1 MAQIV
6 FNIGANTTEAHKK
19 VEELKKYIESLKEVK
34 VNLGI
39 SEKDLTTLSKLTAQQ
54 TKLAVEIEKTKQ
66 ARAQARAEQAKATA
80 ESVKAE
86 EATKRSTETTK
97 RSEEAT
103 KQAAEKTKQQ
113 REALKIAKEE
123 TKQSEEATKRSTEAT
138 KRSEEATKRSTEAT
152 KQHRE
157 ALKIAKEETKQSE
170 EATKRSTEATKRS
183 EEATARAEERTA
195 QAAEKT
201 KQRELELA
209 KEREKSARAAQK
221 SASATDQ
228 ESASMGRLGTALEK
242 AKGFMASFQKNF
254 SSMLQ
259 SRLSSA
265 VISAVTRNTQE
276 ALNTMREVDQQ
287 LTNIQKVSDI
297 STDALKKLGDEAYKT
312 ASKYGV
318 AADEYLSA
326 VYTFQKAGLNDN
338 AAELAEL
345 ATKTML
351 VGDTTATIASKFL
364 IAANA
369 AWKMGGNINELNKI
383 VDEADWINNNYAT
396 DLAKLSQGFPIVA
409 STAANMGMTIEETM
423 AVLGTITS
431 VTQETGTKAAT
442 AWRALSMNLAGE
454 IGTFLT
460 EEGDEIEVTA
470 ESIKSVTDALA
481 AYAPEAVAAAKATGT
496 MIDPIK
502 AVEGLAKA
510 YKDGR
515 LNDITLTN
523 ILMGVG
529 GKLRTNQLTALVKN
543 FDLYEKMLG
552 ELGHA
557 AGTADS
563 EISAMLE
570 SWNSKT
576 QILKNTWTEFISH
589 LIETGAVKKGLE
601 FVTTIIEGLDTSMGR
616 LVVTLGAAAAAFMAL
631 SNPFGMILTIGGG
644 LLALIGAIKQGIE
657 KANKTFN
664 DATEGVRD
672 MEQAFADADETL
684 KKNDQSIRATAAV
697 GQMYVERLKELRDAG
712 IKTDDQAKEY
722 HNTLVRLKD
731 IMPEL
736 ADMIDTEND
745 AIRGGIPALED
756 RMNAWIEE
764 ARTAAQAAAVEAKA
778 TALANAEIAAA
789 ENQIKIED
797 TEEKIRGLAG
807 VIEDYQKE
815 LEDLQAPYLDV
826 TGTFIPTYAPQ
837 DVRDRVNE
845 LTVILGDLNEEQ
857 QDEIDNLGELNRA
870 QDENNQKIAA
880 AKEALA
886 AEEKALR
893 SLHGEEEKGQE
904 EDSKPVE
911 KTTFSLEEQNRQRH
925 ELAKALR
932 NVKSLNEEIANEE
945 AEIAEKTA
953 ATADAAD
960 EAAKHYQDMADSM
973 QAALGDNGFSEGTG
987 DDARLD
993 KAVAAAS
1000 TSLSKNRIAF
1010 DDHHKKLEE
1019 TSEEIIATTETLL
1032 EDEANVFETESGAAV
1047 SAARAAGASMGKA
1060 VGMGIVDQAPFV
1072 KDAIARLLD
1081 MSRQF
1086 VGSLFASGNM
1096 SYGHGSGF
1104 TLVGAGGNNYD
1115 AFMKA
1120 WRQGQNAG
1128 RTDTVRFGS
1137 ASGTSNAPGGAT
1149 LVNELGP
1156 ELINDNGRVFIANGG
1171 KPAVVNLSRGAIVLT
1186 AEDTKEA
1193 MRGAGSVPQRGAAQS
1208 MNALNG
1214 GGGSLGGVTLLI
1226 WQELQKRL
1234 DPVRGS
1240 PSITAGDP
1248 GWRGKTGKGPGGGGG
1263 GGSSEEEPQEETL
1276 EELAQK
1282 LTDLLGILDLQAELA
1297 NNEERYSD
1305 EGDIYGKAV
1314 DAIGDMLQAYRDA
1327 GYAEDSKEIL
1337 ELLNQQYDYQ
1347 DKQAKAYQMVWDTL
1361 EKSLSE
1367 TNKNLE
1373 AQAEIAKNAG
1383 DYQKQGDLY
1392 GQALDNIHEL
1402 LAQYRDAGYAEDSD
1416 EILSLLKQGND
1427 YADKQ
1432 RAAYQAA
1439 WDTLETNLSTVQKNL
1454 DLQVQLAQ
1462 DAGDYGKQIELY
1474 GKQIENA
1481 QGLLEQYRQAGFAE
1495 DSDEILTLLKQINDY
1510 EGKREA
1516 VEQSR
1521 WNELQSNL
1529 SGTLKNLD
1537 LQAELA
1543 RDALDYTKEGTLY
1556 GDAIASIEELLAE
1569 YRSAGYSEDSDEILT
1584 LLRQRRDYEQKRDSA
1599 EKARWGDLES
1609 NLSESLSLLDMQANL
1624 AAKAG
1629 DYNTAGGLY
1638 AKAAQE
1644 NRKLLEEYRKA
1655 GYSEDSK
1662 EILTLLQKI
1671 GDYEEKQTNAYQGRW
1686 DALEKDL
1693 SDVLKVLDLQA
1704 ELAQGAGDYTR
1715 AGGYYGQAQEAIQA
1729 LLTQYLDA
1737 GYGEDSPEVLAL
1749 RKQLAEY
1756 QNRTTE
1762 ATQGRWDEM
1771 ESDLADTLK
1780 KLELQASLAESN
1792 GDYAGL
1798 ARLYEKAQEA
1808 IADLTRM
1815 YQAAGFAD
1823 DSIEILTLLKENN
1836 EYADRQMALYQE
1848 RWDEMVDAIE
1858 TQTDSLDAMKQLQE
1872 KQEKL
1877 AEAQLALENAQK
1889 QRTVRIFNGETNQWE
1904 WIADQEKV
1912 KSAEESLASA
1922 EEDYAD
1928 EVKSQ
1933 ALEEL
1938 RAMRDTV
1945 TDLNDVVLGPAL
1957 SAVTAMAEDSAEF
1970 QAFAKALDAVFGV
1983 GSFLQST
1990 AGSEKVLPGS
2000 DSHDTV
2006 YSFGDIKL
2014 TEEQAGSLTLKQL
2027 AEQLRVLKII

>member
-1 MAQIV
+1 MAVITLKIQGDATDV
-6 FNIGANTTEAHKK
+6 NNKLGALEKRLQ
-19 VEELKKYIESLKEVK
+19 ELAKIKLH
-34 VNLGI
+34 LGI
-39 SEKDLTTLSKLTAQQ
+39 SEKEANALTKLTNAQAKLVNANAKLTAAENA
-54 TKLAVEIEKTKQ
+54 LAIAKERTKQ
-66 ARAQARAEQAKATA
+66 VTKEQAGLTQR
-80 ESVKAE
+80 AE
-86 EATKRSTETTK
+86 EATKK
-97 RSEEAT
+97 AAGAT
-103 KQAAEKTKQQ
+103 KQATEKTKQY

-123 TKQSEEATKRSTEAT
+123 TKQSEEATKRSTETT
-138 KRSEEATKRSTEAT
+138 KRSEEATTR
-152 KQHRE
+152 
-157 ALKIAKEETKQSE
+157 AKEK
-170 EATKRSTEATKRS
+170 
-183 EEATARAEERTA
+183 TA

-209 KEREKSARAAQK
+209 KEREKNARAAQK

-242 AKGFMASFQKNF
+242 AKGFMVSFQKNF

-265 VISAVTRNTQE
+265 VISAVTQNTQE

-297 STDALKKLGDEAYKT
+297 SADALKKLGDEAYKT

-369 AWKMGGNINELNKI
+369 AWKMGGDINELNKI

-552 ELGHA
+552 ELGQS

-589 LIETGAVKKGLE
+589 LIETGTVKKGLE
-601 FVTTIIEGLDTSMGR
+601 LVTTVVEGLDSGIGR
-616 LVVTLGAAAAAFMAL
+616 LVVTIGALAAGMMAL
-631 SNPFGMILTIGGG
+631 SNPFGAFVAIAGV
-644 LLALIGAIKQGIE
+644 ALGAIGAFKQGLE
-657 KANKTFN
+657 NAHKTYK
-664 DATEGVRD
+664 DATKGLRD
-672 MEQAFADADETL
+672 MEEAFADADETL
-684 KKNDQSIRATAAV
+684 KKNDQSLRATAAV
-697 GQMYVERLKELRDAG
+697 GQMYVERLKEMEAAG
-712 IKTDDQAKEY
+712 LDTDEKMREY
-722 HNTLVRLKD
+722 HSTLLRLKE

-745 AIRGGIPALED
+745 KIRGGIPALED
-756 RMNAWIEE
+756 RMTAWIAN

-789 ENQIKIED
+789 ENQVKVNDAQEALEKTTDSIEA
-797 TEEKIRGLAG
+797 INQAM
-807 VIEDYQKE
+807 EDFRKSHMSKDWQGNDIWDRAM
-815 LEDLQAPYLDV
+815 LSAEDLQIYED
-826 TGTFIPTYAPQ
+826 Y
-837 DVRDRVNE
+837 
-845 LTVILGDLNEEQ
+845 
-857 QDEIDNLGELNRA
+857 EIRLAELNGEQWTQQKTLDDLSAA
-870 QDENNQKIAA
+870 QDDYNTKIEEYAADLDTAQRALGLLNQEESKKPSDLDPGVAEWLKAVSGSSEKAKKSASEVADKTAEATENAENLA
-880 AKEALA
+880 EATDKA
-886 AEEKALR
+886 AESEREFA
-893 SLHGEEEKGQE
+893 Q
-904 EDSKPVE
+904 
-911 KTTFSLEEQNRQRH
+911 
-925 ELAKALR
+925 A
-932 NVKSLNEEIANEE
+932 
-945 AEIAEKTA
+945 AE
-953 ATADAAD
+953 DAAD
-960 EAAKHYQDMADSM
+960 ASQRANKSSGAKTADTVSY
-973 QAALGDNGFSEGTG
+973 
-987 DDARLD
+987 
-993 KAVAAAS
+993 
-1000 TSLSKNRIAF
+1000 
-1010 DDHHKKLEE
+1010 
-1019 TSEEIIATTETLL
+1019 SEEDIEAVKANREAMRAELQEVNGEIVDDSRAMVEDAANAMIDAANSTL
-1032 EDEANVFETESGAAV
+1032 
-1047 SAARAAGASMGKA
+1047 SAIQSAGASMTRALGKGIISQSEYIKQQIVRI
-1060 VGMGIVDQAPFV
+1060 VGM
-1072 KDAIARLLD
+1072 ARE
-1081 MSRQF
+1081 F
-1086 VGSLFASGNM
+1086 VGGLQSSGKQSWHWQNGA
-1096 SYGHGSGF
+1096 YVDAEGNYHGP
-1104 TLVGAGGNNYD
+1104 VGGA
-1115 AFMKA
+1115 
-1120 WRQGQNAG
+1120 
-1128 RTDTVRFGS
+1128 
-1137 ASGTSNAPGGAT
+1137 ASGTSSSPGGAT

-1193 MRGAGSVPQRGAAQS
+1193 MRGAGSVPKRGAAAAINAGPYVTPSQS
-1208 MNALNG
+1208 AKKTNTTINWGNLINQGVNG
-1214 GGGSLGGVTLLI
+1214 NLPEFTIHV
-1226 WQELQKRL
+1226 
-1234 DPVRGS
+1234 
-1240 PSITAGDP
+1240 DP
-1248 GWRGKTGKGPGGGGG
+1248 GTGDVSVDPEKPGRSTPYSFPGARQPQKGGYGGGG
-1263 GGSSEEEPQEETL
+1263 GGSSAEEPQEETL

-1416 EILSLLKQGND
+1416 EILSLLKQSND

-1439 WDTLETNLSTVQKNL
+1439 WDTLETNLSAVQKNL
-1454 DLQVQLAQ
+1454 DLQVQLAE

-1655 GYSEDSK
+1655 GYSENSK

-1729 LLTQYLDA
+1729 LLTQYLEA

-1823 DSIEILTLLKENN
+1823 DSIEVLTLLKQNN

-1938 RAMRDTV
+1938 RAMRDTI

-1957 SAVTAMAEDSAEF
+1957 SAVTTMAEDSAEF